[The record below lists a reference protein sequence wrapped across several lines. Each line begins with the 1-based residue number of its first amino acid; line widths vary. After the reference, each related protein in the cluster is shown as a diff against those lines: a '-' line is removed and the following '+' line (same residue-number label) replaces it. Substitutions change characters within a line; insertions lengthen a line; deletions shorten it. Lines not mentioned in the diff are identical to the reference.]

1 MKEDVILKMLAIK
14 RQNEIRERAE
24 VTIFEDKARKKTQ
37 NVIDNIWDN
46 ILNQYN
52 GGNQTIE
59 QMIEIF
65 DIEDLKNLVY
75 NDGYKSEYLNA
86 ANYNRLYPGKI
97 VYIKM
102 KNLMFD
108 LIPIFIDELIGAFK
122 EGNIDAKVKDK
133 KLIIKITRDELD
145 EKLNNYLKLRK

>member
-14 RQNEIRERAE
+14 RQNEIREKAKI
-24 VTIFEDKARKKTQ
+24 TIFEDKVEKKTQ
-37 NVIDNIWDN
+37 NVIDNIWDD
-46 ILNQYN
+46 ILNQYS

-65 DIEDLKNLVY
+65 EIEDLKNLVY

-97 VYIKM
+97 IYVKM
-102 KNLMFD
+102 KYSMFD

-122 EGNIDAKVKDK
+122 EDNIDVKVKDA
-133 KLIIKITRDELD
+133 KLIIKITRDELN